1 MKEMSRTQG
10 GTIEDYGIVIYKVYA
25 GSRSYG
31 TNITEEMAKAI
42 AKEKGGKWEDYVSD
56 VDIRGIFIPY
66 PKYMFG
72 AQKID
77 EFKDPNDE
85 DTVYFSLEKFL
96 RLALEG
102 NPNVVEQL
110 FVRDEDV
117 LYMHLIGEELRK
129 NRQWFISKN
138 AYGRFGSYAWSQLKR
153 MTVQNEE
160 FKRNEKRQKI
170 IDMTGE
176 NTGEKYDAKN
186 AMHLVRLFQMG
197 IQILREGT
205 LSTFRPNVSELMKI
219 RNGDYPL
226 AEIYDYAERLNLE
239 LEEAMKHSTIPN
251 VPDFEA
257 VNKWAMNAVDRLFE
271 KTPDVGIFQGTT
283 LQILPV
289 EYEMIDKTT
298 MFLVSNPLVRRLSNS
313 EALGMSIPYKDW
325 FTGLRKFDEFKF
337 DKTTIEFVHKFV
349 SQVRS
354 CNPRHMDTIFA
365 PNERFLHKHPMTDEF
380 LTIMRKLP
388 TTKRAYHTAKGYVT
402 GNLKRMEH
410 WEQLKAKHEE
420 FKQDVQEAKKLK
432 KSDWEERLE
441 ALEGRRNELG
451 NKFRDEKDKL
461 IRQYQRWQEL
471 SQKKGNLPL
480 YPDIPS
486 KTPNENASAM
496 GKFSYDTILASELYH
511 VSMLFIELLKTGT
524 IDNSRAYEEEMY
536 AIKHGKFRTFH
547 EFKEVIET
555 LLNDLDLASQHAQLG
570 THNYEEVQ
578 EWLIDFIQ
586 RYQQTL

>member
-1 MKEMSRTQG
+1 MAREKS
-10 GTIEDYGIVIYKVYA
+10 GTIEDYGIVIYKTYA

-31 TNITEEMAKAI
+31 TNITEDAAKAI
-42 AKEKGGKWEDYVSD
+42 AKEKGGSWEDYVSD

-72 AQKID
+72 PQKVD
-77 EFKDPNDE
+77 EFKDPHDE
-85 DTVYFSLEKFL
+85 DTVYFSLDKFL

-110 FVRDEDV
+110 FVREEDV
-117 LYMHLIGEELRK
+117 LYMHPIGKELRE

-153 MTVQNEE
+153 MTVQNDD

-170 IDMTGE
+170 IDMTATE
-176 NTGEKYDAKN
+176 NGARYDAKN

-197 IQILREGT
+197 IEI
-205 LSTFRPNVSELMKI
+205 LSTGMLSTYRLNFVDLLEI
-219 RNGDYPL
+219 RNGKYTL
-226 AEIYDYAERLNLE
+226 EEMKEYAEKLNFE
-239 LEEAMKHSTIPN
+239 LEEAMKNSTIPN
-251 VPDFEA
+251 VPDFEV
-257 VNKWAMNAVDRLFE
+257 VNKWAMSAVDRLFE
-271 KTPDVGIFQGTT
+271 KAPDVGVFKGTT

-298 MFLVSNPLVRRLSNS
+298 LFLVSNPLVRRLSNAES
-313 EALGMSIPYKDW
+313 VGMTIPYKDW
-325 FTGLRKFDEFKF
+325 FTGLRSFEEFKF
-337 DKTTIEFVHKFV
+337 ENTTIEFVHKFV
-349 SQVRS
+349 GQVRA

-365 PNERFLHKHPMTDEF
+365 PPQAFLHKHPMTDEF
-380 LTIMRKLP
+380 LTMMRTLP

-402 GNLKRMEH
+402 GNLKRMQH
-410 WEQLKAKHEE
+410 WEQLKGKHEQ

-441 ALEGRRNELG
+441 GLELKREELG
-451 NKFRDEKDKL
+451 SKFRDEKDKL

-511 VSMLFIELLKTGT
+511 VAKMFTELLKTGS
-524 IDNSRAYEEEMY
+524 IENSRAYEEDMY
-536 AIKHGKFRTFH
+536 AIKHGKYRTFN
-547 EFKEVIET
+547 EFEELVAM
-555 LLNDLDLASQHAQLG
+555 LLTELDEAAQESQLG
-570 THNYEEVQ
+570 THDFEKIQ
-578 EWLIDFIQ
+578 TWLIDFIQ
-586 RYQQTL
+586 RYQLTL